1 MEKSSY
7 SFPAYQV
14 KQNNG
19 KTTLLKPDLCG
30 EIDLFTVLAHTKEL
44 YGMLDA
50 LLPTGRTKRR
60 IQQAL
65 GDAQNVITGQ
75 LNIDQGIRP
84 DAHLIRNT
92 QEVIR
97 CPYCNDLLNPY
108 KDETDP
114 DNPDKQTYLCK
125 SCGFNL
131 DHLVTPIKAID
142 GSIIHWTDKS
152 ITVELAPDSIL
163 DLERLLLVLHFL
175 PDKHKRGTYHRD
187 LDFYTESGEKDP
199 LFSIQP
205 QRAPY
210 FCKDLFDQIN
220 HLHHRRSK
228 AR

>member
-1 MEKSSY
+1 MDKSSY

-50 LLPTGRTKRR
+50 LLPTGDTKRR
-60 IQQAL
+60 VQQAL
-65 GDAQNVITGQ
+65 LDAEDQIREQIN
-75 LNIDQGIRP
+75 LDQGIHP
-84 DAHLIRNT
+84 DAHK
-92 QEVIR
+92 IR
-97 CPYCNDLLNPY
+97 CPYCNDLLNQY
-108 KDETDP
+108 TDATDP
-114 DNPDKQTYLCK
+114 DKKTYLCK

-142 GSIIHWTDKS
+142 GSIIHWTDKR

-175 PDKHKRGTYHRD
+175 PDKHKLGTYHRD